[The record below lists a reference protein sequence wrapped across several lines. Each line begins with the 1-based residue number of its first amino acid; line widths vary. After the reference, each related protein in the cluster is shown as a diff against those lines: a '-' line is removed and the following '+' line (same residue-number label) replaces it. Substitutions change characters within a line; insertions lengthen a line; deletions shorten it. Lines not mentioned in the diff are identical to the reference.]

1 MKRFFIGF
9 DKKES
14 YQLGWA
20 TCRTLIPFKYA
31 FINTIMRESNA
42 RKCGKVFR
50 VPFVF
55 VHVRLALKMYSFT
68 QKGRWQ
74 AYHLSQNET
83 KYHANQDKIAKYTK
97 NLPLIIV
104 LTWRAFILRGYQSYA
119 IGCKLM
125 RMILWVCFRGVEE

>member
-20 TCRTLIPFKYA
+20 TCRILIPPKYA
-31 FINTIMRESNA
+31 FINTNIRGSNA
-42 RKCGKVFR
+42 PKCGKDFR

-68 QKGRWQ
+68 QKGRRK
-74 AYHLSQNET
+74 ADHLNQNET
-83 KYHANQDKIAKYTK
+83 KYHANPDNIAKEKKIY
-97 NLPLIIV
+97 
-104 LTWRAFILRGYQSYA
+104 FS
-119 IGCKLM
+119 
-125 RMILWVCFRGVEE
+125 E